1 MSGQS
6 LRLSGGFLSLSP
18 QTTPGAP
25 PHYTPFHSCTV
36 LPSVRTFGFRGRSL
50 HGEWTLLLLGVR
62 FVLVP
67 GFLRVQLPL
76 RVEGRT
82 WEWGSDQEVSVPVVP
97 DSTRPEGRGGRGV
110 WEVQV
115 QPQ

>member
-1 MSGQS
+1 M
-6 LRLSGGFLSLSP
+6 
-18 QTTPGAP
+18 
-25 PHYTPFHSCTV
+25 
-36 LPSVRTFGFRGRSL
+36 
-50 HGEWTLLLLGVR
+50 
-62 FVLVP
+62 VP